1 MMSPLVSV
9 VVPSY
14 NHEKF
19 LKERIDSIVNQTF
32 QDFELI
38 ILDDLSPD
46 NSREIIERYR
56 THPKVS
62 KIVYN
67 EKNSGS
73 TFFQWN
79 KAIFELAQGEFIW
92 IAESDDVAESNFLE
106 TLVPVLK
113 NDQEIVLAYCQSARM
128 DSEGKITGS
137 WKDWTDTLPEGKIF
151 EHSFTM
157 DGYEYIEK
165 YLIHKNT
172 VPNAS
177 AVLFKKDA
185 YKKVGGAEKNQKT
198 TGDWHLWIKIIMNG
212 KVYFSASEL
221 NKFRYHEKS
230 VIARAT
236 TINEKSKLSVKYNLL
251 DNILNMRF
259 QLKNEKIFLVNSKFK
274 NISKI
279 NNRVLR
285 NIRIK
290 KSILKFFLIFS

>member
-1 MMSPLVSV
+1 MSPLVSV

-19 LKERIDSIVNQTF
+19 IKERIESILNQTF

-38 ILDDLSPD
+38 ILDDVSPD
-46 NSREIIERYR
+46 NSRAIIETYR
-56 THPKVS
+56 NHPKVS
-62 KIVYN
+62 HIVYN

-73 TFFQWN
+73 TFAQWN
-79 KAIFELAQGEFIW
+79 NAIFNYAKGKYIW
-92 IAESDDVAESNFLE
+92 IAESDDVADLNLLD
-106 TLVPVLK
+106 TLVAALN
-113 NDQEIVLAYCQSARM
+113 NDQNIVVAYTQSSRM
-128 DSEGKITGS
+128 NANGEITGS
-137 WKDWTDTLPEGKIF
+137 WLDWTHTLPEGKKF

-177 AVLFKKDA
+177 AVLFKKDV

-198 TGDWHLWIKIIMNG
+198 TGDWHLWIKIILNG
-212 KVYFSASEL
+212 KVHFNSSEL
-221 NKFRYHEKS
+221 NKFRYHETS

-236 TINEKSKLSVKYNLL
+236 TTNDKDKLSIKYKLL
-251 DNILNMRF
+251 ENILNMRF
-259 QLKNEKIFLVNSKFK
+259 QLKNEKIFLSDSKFE

>member
-113 NDQEIVLAYCQSARM
+113 NDPEIVLAYCQSARM
-128 DSEGKITGS
+128 DSEGNITGS

-177 AVLFKKDA
+177 AVLFKKSP
-185 YKKVGGAEKNQKT
+185 YIESKGAKT
-198 TGDWHLWIKIIMNG
+198 ELKTNGDWDLWIKLVTQGNI
-212 KVYFSASEL
+212 YYHRAEL
-221 NKFRYHEKS
+221 NNFRYHSSS
-230 VIARAT
+230 VIAKANT
-236 TINEKSKLSVKYNLL
+236 NKIGKIALKIKLYEYDLS
-251 DNILNMRF
+251 
-259 QLKNEKIFLVNSKFK
+259 
-274 NISKI
+274 
-279 NNRVLR
+279 LR
-285 NIRIK
+285 
-290 KSILKFFLIFS
+290 KSIENYLENYVSNKNKKCIVINKKIMKKNHLHLSLLKKLRVIVR